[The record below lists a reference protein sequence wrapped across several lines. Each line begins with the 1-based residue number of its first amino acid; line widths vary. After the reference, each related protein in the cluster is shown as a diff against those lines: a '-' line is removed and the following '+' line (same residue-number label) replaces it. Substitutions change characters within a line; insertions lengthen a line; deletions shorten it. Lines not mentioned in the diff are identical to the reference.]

1 MEVGG
6 KLYVLTALCQRRTHL
21 PDLGRQLAGLGFGVS
36 LLGNGMTQ
44 IVKQARKNMSFSRDE
59 HRRCCGTVPLT
70 TGYHSEMPS
79 FRDVMFYRILQLH
92 AGSKKACV

>member
-44 IVKQARKNMSFSRDE
+44 IVKQARKNIVLFKGRTSQVLRHCSPN
-59 HRRCCGTVPLT
+59 HRLPFGDAFLP
-70 TGYHSEMPS
+70 
-79 FRDVMFYRILQLH
+79 
-92 AGSKKACV
+92 